1 MCLDAKPHLSYFY
14 LLFTW
19 SEYTIIAI
27 HYFQN
32 VLLDIIEMV
41 MTVKCALDFQ

>member
-1 MCLDAKPHLSYFY
+1 MTIPFV
-14 LLFTW
+14 LFPDKLFVW
-19 SEYTIIAI
+19 SEYTIIDI

-41 MTVKCALDFQ
+41 MPVKCALDFQ

>member
-1 MCLDAKPHLSYFY
+1 MSTSFVLFPAKLYA
-14 LLFTW
+14 W
-19 SEYTIIAI
+19 SEYTIIDI